1 MSYKAK
7 NSKKN
12 IEKIAQFWYNFIGS
26 CEKEKIKKLL
36 TSYVGCDIV
45 YKA

>member
-36 TSYVGCDIV
+36 TFMIVCDTLT
-45 YKA
+45 KA